1 MNKILLLQKELK
13 RIRCDIYILPS
24 SDEFLNEFVP
34 ERNRRLH
41 WLTDFTGSYGI
52 AFISKEKRIFFTDGR
67 YMLQAK
73 KELKNNFEIF
83 DQSKLGLDDY
93 IRENVKKKNILLDT
107 RLFSRD
113 LVNKLINSSR
123 QNQNKIIHDRDFIL
137 DKLWK
142 GRLSSKTNKVYELK
156 LNFSGLS
163 RKKKIKN
170 FLEFYSNYDAI
181 ILSSPESI
189 CWLLNIRGNGLEF
202 TPIIL
207 CRIIVIQ
214 SIFYLFVEKDLVEN
228 LNFLKSSE
236 FNIHSLEEFPFFI
249 KKIKKGVKIF
259 IDKNLSYYFYQI
271 LVSKK
276 TSLDTKNDFCMLNKS
291 IKNKNEIKT
300 SRNSH
305 VMDGIALVKFFC
317 WLEDNGIKNK
327 ITEYQASEKL
337 DCLRSKNKNFVSKSF
352 PTIAASDENGAI
364 IHYSPNKK
372 SKILKN
378 GSIFLCDSGAQYYGS
393 TTDVTRTILLG
404 NAKPSNILKLIY
416 TEVLMGHIDISKL
429 KFPKG
434 TKGSQ
439 IDILGR
445 HYLWKSGLDYNHGT
459 GHGVGS
465 FLSVHENPPNISKN
479 SNNFELK
486 PGMILSNEPGCY
498 LKNKFG
504 VRIEN
509 LLLVKEEK
517 NSGFLEFETLTLCP
531 YQKNLIDEKKLN
543 NDQISWINKYNKRVW
558 ETLKSNLNR
567 SETKWLKKNVGEI

>member
-1 MNKILLLQKELK
+1 MLNSIG
-13 RIRCDIYILPS
+13 CDIYILSS

-34 ERNRRLH
+34 ERNKRLH

-52 AFISKEKRIFFTDGR
+52 AFISKEKKIFFTDGR
-67 YMLQAK
+67 YLLQAK
-73 KELKNNFEIF
+73 KELKSNFEII
-83 DQSKLGLDDY
+83 DQSKLSLSDY
-93 IRENVKKKNILLDT
+93 IRENVKKKKILLDT

-113 LVNKLINSSR
+113 LVNKLINSSKP
-123 QNQNKIIHDRDFIL
+123 NQNKIIHDKDLIL

-142 GRLSSKTNKVYELK
+142 DRLSSQINKVYELR
-156 LNFSGLS
+156 LRFAGLS
-163 RKKKIKN
+163 RKKKIKS
-170 FLEFYSNYDAI
+170 FLKFYSNHDAV

-189 CWLLNIRGNGLEF
+189 CWLLNLRGNGLEF

-214 SIFYLFVEKDLVEN
+214 STIFLFVEKNLVEK
-228 LNFLKSSE
+228 LSFLKSSN
-236 FNIHSLEEFPFFI
+236 FNVHSLEKFPDFI
-249 KKIKKGVKIF
+249 KKIKKNGKIF
-259 IDKNLSYYFYQI
+259 IDKNLSYFFYRLLI
-271 LVSKK
+271 SKK
-276 TSLDTKNDFCMLNKS
+276 IDLDTSKDFCMLNKS
-291 IKNKNEIKT
+291 IKNKNEIEI

-305 VMDGIALVKFFC
+305 VSDGIALVKFFS
-317 WLEDNGIKNK
+317 WLEDNCVKNK

-337 DCLRSKNKNFVSKSF
+337 DYLRSRNKNFVSKSF

-364 IHYSPNKK
+364 IHYSPKKK
-372 SKILKN
+372 SKILRN

-393 TTDVTRTILLG
+393 TTDVTRTILVG
-404 NAKPSNILKLIY
+404 DAKPFDTLKLIY
-416 TEVLMGHIDISKL
+416 TDVLMGHIDISKL

-445 HYLWKSGLDYNHGT
+445 YYLWKRGLDYNHGT

-465 FLSVHENPPNISKN
+465 FLSVHESPPNISKN

-498 LKNKFG
+498 IKNKFG

-509 LLLVKEEK
+509 LLLVKEER
-517 NSGFLEFETLTLCP
+517 NSSFLEFETLTLCP
-531 YQKNLIDEKKLN
+531 YQKNLIDKKKLN
-543 NDQISWINKYNKRVW
+543 NDQISWINKYHKKIW
-558 ETLKSNLNR
+558 ETLKDHLNR
-567 SETKWLKKNVGEI
+567 SEAEWLKKNVSKI

>member
-1 MNKILLLQKELK
+1 MLNSIG
-13 RIRCDIYILPS
+13 CDIYILSS

-34 ERNRRLH
+34 ERNKRLR

-52 AFISKEKRIFFTDGR
+52 AFISKEKKIFFTDGR

-73 KELKNNFEIF
+73 KELKNNFEII
-83 DQSKLGLDDY
+83 DQSKLSLNDY
-93 IRENVKKKNILLDT
+93 ITENVKKKKILLDT

-113 LVNKLINSSR
+113 LVNKLINSSKL
-123 QNQNKIIHDRDFIL
+123 NQNKIIHDKDLIL

-142 GRLSSKTNKVYELK
+142 DRLSSQINKVYELK
-156 LNFSGLS
+156 LRFSGLS
-163 RKKKIKN
+163 RKKKIKS
-170 FLEFYSNYDAI
+170 FLKFYCHHDAV

-189 CWLLNIRGNGLEF
+189 CWLLNLRGNGLEF

-207 CRIIVIQ
+207 CRIIVIK
-214 SIFYLFVEKDLVEN
+214 STIFLFVEKNLVEK
-228 LNFLKSSE
+228 LSFLKSSN
-236 FNIHSLEEFPFFI
+236 FNVHSLEKFPDFI
-249 KKIKKGVKIF
+249 KKIKKNVKIF
-259 IDKNLSYYFYQI
+259 IDKNLSYFFYRLLI
-271 LVSKK
+271 SKK
-276 TSLDTKNDFCMLNKS
+276 IDLDTSKDFCMLNKS
-291 IKNKNEIKT
+291 IKNKNEIEI

-305 VMDGIALVKFFC
+305 VNDGIALVKFFS
-317 WLEDNGIKNK
+317 WLEDNCVKNK

-337 DCLRSKNKNFVSKSF
+337 DYLRSRNKNFVSKSF

-364 IHYSPNKK
+364 IHYSPKKK
-372 SKILKN
+372 SKILRN

-393 TTDVTRTILLG
+393 TTDVTRTILVG
-404 NAKPSNILKLIY
+404 DAKPSDTLKLIY

-445 HYLWKSGLDYNHGT
+445 YYLWKRGLDYNHGT

-465 FLSVHENPPNISKN
+465 FLSVHESPPNISKN

-517 NSGFLEFETLTLCP
+517 NSSFLEFETLTHCP

-543 NDQISWINKYNKRVW
+543 NDQISWINKYHKKIW
-558 ETLKSNLNR
+558 ETLKDHLNR
-567 SETKWLKKNVGEI
+567 SEAEWLKKNVSKI